1 MRCSACSW
9 TMCASLTPGRL
20 PLRAFHEE
28 GGQGVISAAISSI
41 CRAALACMGYPDAS
55 VSVDFDDFI
64 IADTDSDKS
73 QMLAEV
79 SAGLVLGWM
88 YLQRFYG

>member
-1 MRCSACSW
+1 
-9 TMCASLTPGRL
+9 
-20 PLRAFHEE
+20 
-28 GGQGVISAAISSI
+28 
-41 CRAALACMGYPDAS
+41 MGYPDAS
-55 VSVDFDDFI
+55 VSVDPDDSI
-64 IADTDSDKS
+64 IADTASDKS